1 MATAKHELESR
12 LFINNQFVNA
22 KSGKMITVK
31 NPTDGSLVGV
41 AEAAGFEDVDAAVAA
56 ASAAFK
62 GEWSSFSGLQR
73 RHCLLKLADLIE
85 KRIPELAQVE
95 TLSMGVPLMLSQHFL
110 YPWAVDSLRATAG
123 YADKIEGQSFT
134 DQDDGFYKI
143 VEWCP
148 AGVTAAI
155 STWNAGL
162 VYFATYVGAAL
173 ASGNTFIYKASE
185 KAPFNALMVADII
198 PKAGFP
204 PGVLNIISGGGET
217 GALLASNM
225 QIRVIGFTGSAPT
238 GKKVAEL
245 AARSNLKK
253 TILELG
259 GKAPGIVF
267 EDCNMENALQTC
279 GDIFLRINGQAC
291 TASTRI
297 LVQSTIVQKF
307 TNKLKERFEDMEALI
322 GCDPIELSSKVGTL
336 ADTKQ
341 LEHVLNGIEM
351 GKEDG
356 TIITGGGRKGTMGCY
371 VQPTIF
377 VDVAQDSKLWREEIY
392 GPVVL
397 IKSFETEEE
406 AIRMGNDTEYGLA
419 AQIFTRDIARAIRVS
434 RKMDVGVVTI
444 NSGSRGDNQSSFG
457 GVKGSGLGRTGG
469 WYGVK
474 EFMAPKSIKINM
486 KYDG

>member
-1 MATAKHELESR
+1 M
-12 LFINNQFVNA
+12 
-22 KSGKMITVK
+22 
-31 NPTDGSLVGV
+31 
-41 AEAAGFEDVDAAVAA
+41 
-56 ASAAFK
+56 
-62 GEWSSFSGLQR
+62 
-73 RHCLLKLADLIE
+73 
-85 KRIPELAQVE
+85 
-95 TLSMGVPLMLSQHFL
+95 
-110 YPWAVDSLRATAG
+110 
-123 YADKIEGQSFT
+123 
-134 DQDDGFYKI
+134 
-143 VEWCP
+143 
-148 AGVTAAI
+148 TAAI

-162 VYFATYVGAAL
+162 AYFAGYAGAAL

-185 KAPFNALMVADII
+185 KAPFNALMIADLI
-198 PKAGFP
+198 PEAGFP

-217 GALLASNM
+217 GALLASHM

-267 EDCNMENALQTC
+267 DDCNIENVLQTC
-279 GDIFLRINGQAC
+279 GDIFLSINGQAC

-297 LVQSTIVQKF
+297 LVQSTIVEELTK
-307 TNKLKERFEDMEALI
+307 KMKERFENMEALI
-322 GCDPIELSSKVGTL
+322 GSNPIDPTSRVGTL

-341 LEHVLNGIEM
+341 LEHVLKGIEI
-351 GKEDG
+351 GKESG
-356 TIITGGGRKGTMGCY
+356 KIITGGSRKGTTGCY

-377 VDVAQDSKLWREEIY
+377 VDVEEDSKLWREEVY

-397 IKSFETEEE
+397 IKSFETEED

-444 NSGSRGDNQSSFG
+444 NSGGIGDNQSSFG
-457 GVKGSGLGRTGG
+457 GMKGSGLGRTGG

-474 EFMAPKSIKINM
+474 EFMEPKSIKINM
-486 KYDG
+486 KV